1 MRVRPCYRMGLLILI
16 VLAGFGCGG
25 SSSTKSTSG
34 ELGDGRVYLKNQTE
48 FALTVSYLSEDRGIL
63 ETVVNPGEN
72 KDISQAVIKAG
83 TKVKVHVI
91 DVISPGEPR
100 TERGTEVDI
109 EVTVGGN
116 IIIVVTQVGLYGNP
130 GAWQWQLVTE

>member
-1 MRVRPCYRMGLLILI
+1 MRICCRIGLLLSM

-25 SSSTKSTSG
+25 GSSTKGTSG
-34 ELGDGRVYLKNQTE
+34 ALQEGRIYLKNQTE
-48 FALTVSYLSEDRGIL
+48 FILKVSTLSEDRGIL
-63 ETVVNPGEN
+63 ETVVNAGEK
-72 KDISQAVIKAG
+72 KDISQAVIEGG

-91 DVISPGEPR
+91 SDREPTGEPI
-100 TERGTEVDI
+100 EPEVDI

-116 IIIVVTQVGLYGNP
+116 IIILVTQVGLYGNP

>member
-1 MRVRPCYRMGLLILI
+1 LILAAS
-16 VLAGFGCGG
+16 VAFGCGG
-25 SSSTKSTSG
+25 STSTKSTSG

-48 FALTVSYLSEDRGIL
+48 FTLTVSYLSEDRGIL

-72 KDISQAVIKAG
+72 KDISQAVIKGG

-91 DVISPGEPR
+91 HVIPFGEPR
-100 TERGTEVDI
+100 GERGTEVDI

-116 IIIVVTQVGLYGNP
+116 IIILVTQVGLYGNP
-130 GAWQWQLVTE
+130 GAWQWQLVTG

>member
-1 MRVRPCYRMGLLILI
+1 MKVRPCYRMGLLILI

-48 FALTVSYLSEDRGIL
+48 FTLTVSYLSEDRGIL
-63 ETVVNPGEN
+63 ETVVNPGEK
-72 KDISQAVIKAG
+72 KDVSQAVLQGG

-91 DVISPGEPR
+91 SDREPRGEPINP
-100 TERGTEVDI
+100 EVDI

-116 IIIVVTQVGLYGNP
+116 IIILVTQVGLYGNP

>member
-1 MRVRPCYRMGLLILI
+1 MSVRSYYRMGLLILI
-16 VLAGFGCGG
+16 VSAAFGCGG

-34 ELGDGRVYLKNQTE
+34 ELGDGRIYLKNQTE
-48 FALTVSYLSEDRGIL
+48 FTLTASYLSEDQGIL
-63 ETVVNPGEN
+63 ETVLKPGEK
-72 KDISQAVIKAG
+72 KDVSQAVLKGG

-91 DVISPGEPR
+91 SDREPRGEPINP
-100 TERGTEVDI
+100 EVDI

-116 IIIVVTQVGLYGNP
+116 IIILVTQVGLYGNP